1 MINGDTETGI
11 TTFFLK
17 HEIDTGEVIQQVRV
31 PIADTDDVG
40 IVHDKLMLLGG
51 RLVVETVDAILA
63 GTVKSIPQEEMAV
76 VGELRPAPKIF
87 KDTCRIDWNRPVKRI
102 YDFVRGLSPYPAAWT
117 ELVQPGGESVVVKI
131 FETEKI
137 GESHQLAPGTLQT
150 DGKTYIRVTA
160 EDGFVGIR
168 SLQLPGKKK
177 LKTDELL
184 RGFRLTEGY
193 VMK

>member
-1 MINGDTETGI
+1 MATVSFSPAGKVLYAYLAG
-11 TTFFLK
+11 
-17 HEIDTGEVIQQVRV
+17 EIDHDAAQSLRIQL
-31 PIADTDDVG
+31 DDALVSRTPQTMILDFGGVG
-40 IVHDKLMLLGG
+40 FMD
-51 RLVVETVDAILA
+51 
-63 GTVKSIPQEEMAV
+63 SSV

-102 YDFVRGLSPYPAAWT
+102 YDFIRGLSPYPAAWT

-150 DGKTYIRVTA
+150 DGKTYIRVAA
-160 EDGFVGIR
+160 EDGFVGIC
-168 SLQLPGKKK
+168 SLQLPGKKR

-184 RGFRLTEGY
+184 RGFRLTEEY